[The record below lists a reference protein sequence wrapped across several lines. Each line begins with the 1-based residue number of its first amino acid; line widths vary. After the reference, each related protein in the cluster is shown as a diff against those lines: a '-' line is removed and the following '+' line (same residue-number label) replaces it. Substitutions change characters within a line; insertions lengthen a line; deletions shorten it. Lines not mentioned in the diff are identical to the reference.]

1 MEQQRTLNTIT
12 TALWSFT
19 IGFGV
24 AFAIYGAM
32 NKTNDK
38 SGIVFVWNDDEESIP
53 VDGSLITLEFTDEN
67 TVYIGPYEEPTS
79 K

>member
-1 MEQQRTLNTIT
+1 MEQQRLLNAIT

-19 IGFGV
+19 IGFAA
-24 AFAIYGAM
+24 AFATYKVLD
-32 NKTNDK
+32 KTNDK
-38 SGIVFVWNDDEESIP
+38 SNIVFVWNDDEESIP
-53 VDGSLITLEFTDEN
+53 VDGSLITLEFTDGN